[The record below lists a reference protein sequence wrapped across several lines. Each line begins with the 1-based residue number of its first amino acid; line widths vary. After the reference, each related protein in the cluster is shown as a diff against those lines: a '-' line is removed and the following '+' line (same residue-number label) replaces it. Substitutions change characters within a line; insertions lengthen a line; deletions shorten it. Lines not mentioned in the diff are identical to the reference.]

1 MNLDQHP
8 KIGILKDIDKTALLS
23 MRDSGM
29 TNQEIADSIGC
40 CYATVSR
47 ILGKQPPGMRKSRAP
62 KEVKKI
68 QMNTPRKRM
77 KVSHVTLCGKFAD
90 FEVDLDNKTFAIETG
105 EGSLIFDLS
114 KLEEMANDLAEALQ
128 EVKEYRK
135 AG

>member
-8 KIGILKDIDKTALLS
+8 KRGILKDIDKTALLS

>member
-8 KIGILKDIDKTALLS
+8 KRGILKDIDKTTLLS

-29 TNQEIADSIGC
+29 TNQEIADSVGC
-40 CYATVSR
+40 CYATICK
-47 ILGKQPPGMRKSRAP
+47 ILGKQPPGMRKPRAP
-62 KEVKKI
+62 KEVKRI

-114 KLEEMANDLAEALQ
+114 KLEEMANDLVEALQ